1 MRPLRHVLACTLVLL
16 AVSACSS
23 SSDTANTDQ
32 TTDATTSSTQSSTPS
47 TEATTPTDATTSDDQ
62 SSGAG
67 LSGTGFSI
75 AVPDGWEDVT
85 DIAKQNN
92 QAADVAVA
100 EVAKNG
106 EFRTNFNTVTPNP
119 IDASVTDA
127 QLAAQAAKELKGV
140 THAPVTPIDAP
151 DVDGSPALG
160 QTSEVQ
166 TSGFKLTLVQY
177 IVRHDDKVYALTT
190 TFETKNADEAKQKLD
205 EILAS
210 WKWSKA

>member
-32 TTDATTSSTQSSTPS
+32 TTDATTSSTQS

-75 AVPDGWEDVT
+75 AIPDGWEDVT

-140 THAPVTPIDAP
+140 THAPVTP
-151 DVDGSPALG
+151 S
-160 QTSEVQ
+160 
-166 TSGFKLTLVQY
+166 
-177 IVRHDDKVYALTT
+177 
-190 TFETKNADEAKQKLD
+190 
-205 EILAS
+205 
-210 WKWSKA
+210 